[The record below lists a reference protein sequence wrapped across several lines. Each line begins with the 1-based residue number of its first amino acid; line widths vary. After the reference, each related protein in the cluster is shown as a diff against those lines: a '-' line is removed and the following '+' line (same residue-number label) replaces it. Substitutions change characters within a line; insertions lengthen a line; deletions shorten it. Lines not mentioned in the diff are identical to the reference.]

1 MSSSSSASS
10 YGRIMRLALPII
22 VGGIA
27 QNVILATDAIFMARV
42 DEVSLAAVG
51 LAGLFYTT
59 VYILGLGF
67 STGVQILI
75 ARRHGEKKYHSIG
88 DIFDNSLLFL
98 LGMSLILW
106 LGMEFL
112 GPPILKSLVK
122 SPAVYSAAVQYL
134 DNRAWGITF
143 ALANLAYRAFFIG
156 VSSTAVII
164 WSTVAMAM
172 SNIVLNYGLIFGNW
186 GMPALG
192 IGGSAIASSLSEII
206 GLLWFA
212 LHAFLGRYHH
222 TFNLF
227 RSWKWQPDVM
237 RNISSIASPVMFQNF
252 VSHAGWFLFFII
264 IEQSG
269 ERALAIS
276 VIIRII
282 YMFQMVPFW
291 GLSSASNTMVS
302 FTIGENRFADVLPL
316 LRKITWLSLVL
327 VSPFLLFNIFIP
339 ELVLGLAVENKD
351 ANGLISDSIP
361 TLYVITLA
369 LSFFGPAMTW
379 YSGVTGSGN
388 TRTSLLIETI
398 TIASYLLV
406 AWFLGIYLK
415 ADVFVIWLTEPYY
428 FLALGVIS
436 WLYMR
441 GGKWKEKRV

>member
-1 MSSSSSASS
+1 
-10 YGRIMRLALPII
+10 MRLAMPII

-27 QNVILATDAIFMARV
+27 SNVILATDAFFMARV

-59 VYILGLGF
+59 IYILGLGF

-75 ARRHGEKKYHSIG
+75 ARRHGEKKYHAIG
-88 DIFDNSLLFL
+88 AIFDNSLIFL
-98 LGMSLILW
+98 LGMALILW

-112 GPPILKSLVK
+112 GPPLLKSLVK
-122 SPAVYSAAVQYL
+122 SPEVYRSAVIYL

-156 VSSTAVII
+156 VSSTGVII
-164 WSTVAMAM
+164 WSTFAMAI
-172 SNIVLNYGLIFGNW
+172 SNVILNYGLIFGNF
-186 GMPALG
+186 GLPEMG
-192 IGGSAIASSLSEII
+192 IAGAAVASSLAEII
-206 GLLWFA
+206 GLIWFA
-212 LHAFLGRYHH
+212 LHAYLGKYHQ
-222 TFNLF
+222 TFDLF
-227 RSWKWQPDVM
+227 HSWKWQPDVM
-237 RNISSIASPVMFQNF
+237 KTISSIASPVMFQNF

-269 ERALAIS
+269 ERALAVS

-291 GLSSASNTMVS
+291 GLSSASNTLVS
-302 FTIGENRFADVLPL
+302 FTIGEGRYQDVLPL
-316 LRKITWLSLVL
+316 LKRITWLSLAL
-327 VSPFLLFNIFIP
+327 VSPFLLLNLFVP
-339 ELVLGLAVENKD
+339 ELILGLAVENKN
-351 ANGLISDSIP
+351 ATGLISDSIP

-398 TIASYLLV
+398 TIASYLLL
-406 AWFLGIYLK
+406 AWFLGIFIK
-415 ADVFVIWLTEPYY
+415 ADVHVIWFTEPYY
-428 FLALGVIS
+428 FLVLWFVS
-436 WLYMR
+436 WIYMR
-441 GGKWKEKRV
+441 QGTWKNKKV

>member
-1 MSSSSSASS
+1 MSLPKTSS
-10 YGRIMRLALPII
+10 YGHIMRLAMPII

-27 QNVILATDAIFMARV
+27 SNVILATDAFFMARV

-59 VYILGLGF
+59 IYILGLGF

-75 ARRHGEKKYHSIG
+75 ARRHGEKKYHAIG
-88 DIFDNSLLFL
+88 AIFDNSLIFL
-98 LGMSLILW
+98 LGMALILW

-112 GPPILKSLVK
+112 GPPLLKSLVK
-122 SPAVYSAAVQYL
+122 SPEVYRSAVVYL

-156 VSSTAVII
+156 VSSTGVII
-164 WSTVAMAM
+164 WSTFAMAI
-172 SNIVLNYGLIFGNW
+172 SNVILNYGLIFGNF
-186 GMPALG
+186 GLPEMG
-192 IGGSAIASSLSEII
+192 IAGAAVASSLAEII
-206 GLLWFA
+206 GLIWFA
-212 LHAFLGRYHH
+212 LHAYLGKYHQ
-222 TFNLF
+222 TFDLF
-227 RSWKWQPDVM
+227 HSWKWQPDVM
-237 RNISSIASPVMFQNF
+237 KTISSIASPVMFQNF

-269 ERALAIS
+269 ERALAVS

-291 GLSSASNTMVS
+291 GLSSASNTLVS
-302 FTIGENRFADVLPL
+302 FTIGEGRYQDVLPL
-316 LRKITWLSLVL
+316 LKRITWLSLAL
-327 VSPFLLFNIFIP
+327 VSPFLLLNLFVP
-339 ELVLGLAVENKD
+339 ELILGLAVENKN
-351 ANGLISDSIP
+351 ATGLISDSIP

-398 TIASYLLV
+398 TIASYLLL
-406 AWFLGIYLK
+406 AWFLGIFIK
-415 ADVFVIWLTEPYY
+415 ADVHVIWFTEPYY
-428 FLALGVIS
+428 FLVLWFVS
-436 WLYMR
+436 WIYMR
-441 GGKWKEKRV
+441 QGTWKNKKV

>member
-1 MSSSSSASS
+1 
-10 YGRIMRLALPII
+10 MRLAMPII

-27 QNVILATDAIFMARV
+27 SNVILATDAFFMARV

-59 VYILGLGF
+59 IYILGLGF

-88 DIFDNSLLFL
+88 AIFDNSLIFL
-98 LGMSLILW
+98 LGMALILW

-112 GPPILKSLVK
+112 GPPLLKSLVK
-122 SPAVYSAAVQYL
+122 SPEVCRSAVIYL

-156 VSSTAVII
+156 VSSTGVII
-164 WSTVAMAM
+164 WSTFAMAI
-172 SNIVLNYGLIFGNW
+172 SNVILNYGLIFGNF
-186 GMPALG
+186 GLPEMG
-192 IGGSAIASSLSEII
+192 IAGAAVASSLAEII
-206 GLLWFA
+206 GLIWFA
-212 LHAFLGRYHH
+212 LHAYLGKYHQ
-222 TFNLF
+222 TFDLF
-227 RSWKWQPDVM
+227 HSWKWQPDVM
-237 RNISSIASPVMFQNF
+237 KTISSIASPVMFQNF

-269 ERALAIS
+269 ERALAVS

-291 GLSSASNTMVS
+291 GLSSASNTLVS
-302 FTIGENRFADVLPL
+302 FTIGEGRYQDVLPL
-316 LRKITWLSLVL
+316 LKRITWLSLAL
-327 VSPFLLFNIFIP
+327 VSPFLLLNLFVP
-339 ELVLGLAVENKD
+339 ELILGLAVENKN
-351 ANGLISDSIP
+351 ATGLISDSIP

-398 TIASYLLV
+398 TIASYLLL
-406 AWFLGIYLK
+406 AWFLGIFIK
-415 ADVFVIWLTEPYY
+415 ADVHVIWFTEPYY
-428 FLALGVIS
+428 FLVLWFVS
-436 WLYMR
+436 WIYMR
-441 GGKWKEKRV
+441 QGTWKNKKV

>member
-1 MSSSSSASS
+1 
-10 YGRIMRLALPII
+10 
-22 VGGIA
+22 
-27 QNVILATDAIFMARV
+27 VILATDAFFMARV

-59 VYILGLGF
+59 IYILGLGF

-88 DIFDNSLLFL
+88 AIFDNSLIFL
-98 LGMSLILW
+98 LGMALILW

-112 GPPILKSLVK
+112 GPPLLKSLVK
-122 SPAVYSAAVQYL
+122 SPEVYRSAVIYL

-156 VSSTAVII
+156 VSSTGVII
-164 WSTVAMAM
+164 WSTFAMAI
-172 SNIVLNYGLIFGNW
+172 SNVILNYGLIFGNF
-186 GMPALG
+186 GLPEMG
-192 IGGSAIASSLSEII
+192 IAGAAVASSLAEII
-206 GLLWFA
+206 GLIWFA
-212 LHAFLGRYHH
+212 LHAYLGKYHQ
-222 TFNLF
+222 TFDLF
-227 RSWKWQPDVM
+227 HSWKWQPDVM
-237 RNISSIASPVMFQNF
+237 KTISSIASPVMFQNF

-269 ERALAIS
+269 ERALAVS

-291 GLSSASNTMVS
+291 GLSSASNTLVS
-302 FTIGENRFADVLPL
+302 FTIGEGRYQDVLPL
-316 LRKITWLSLVL
+316 LKRITWLSLAL
-327 VSPFLLFNIFIP
+327 VSPFLLLNLFVP
-339 ELVLGLAVENKD
+339 ELILGLAVENKN
-351 ANGLISDSIP
+351 ATGLISDSIP

-398 TIASYLLV
+398 TIASYLLL
-406 AWFLGIYLK
+406 AWFLGIFLK
-415 ADVFVIWLTEPYY
+415 ADVHVIWFTEPYY
-428 FLALGVIS
+428 FLVLWFVS
-436 WLYMR
+436 WIYMR
-441 GGKWKEKRV
+441 QGTWKNKKV

>member
-1 MSSSSSASS
+1 MSLPKTSS
-10 YGRIMRLALPII
+10 YGHIMRLAMPII

-27 QNVILATDAIFMARV
+27 SNVILATDAFFMARV

-59 VYILGLGF
+59 IYILGLGF

-75 ARRHGEKKYHSIG
+75 ARRHGEKKYHAIG
-88 DIFDNSLLFL
+88 AIFDNSLIFL
-98 LGMSLILW
+98 LGMALILW

-112 GPPILKSLVK
+112 GPPLLKSLVK
-122 SPAVYSAAVQYL
+122 SPEVYRSAVVYL

-156 VSSTAVII
+156 VSSTGVII
-164 WSTVAMAM
+164 WSTFAMAI
-172 SNIVLNYGLIFGNW
+172 SNVILNYGLIFGNF
-186 GMPALG
+186 GLPEMG
-192 IGGSAIASSLSEII
+192 IAGAAVASSLAEII
-206 GLLWFA
+206 GLIWFA
-212 LHAFLGRYHH
+212 LHAYLGKYHQ
-222 TFNLF
+222 TFDLF
-227 RSWKWQPDVM
+227 HSWKWQPDVM
-237 RNISSIASPVMFQNF
+237 KTISSIASPVMFQNF

-269 ERALAIS
+269 ERALAVS

-291 GLSSASNTMVS
+291 GLSSASNTLVS
-302 FTIGENRFADVLPL
+302 FTIGEGRYQDVLPL
-316 LRKITWLSLVL
+316 LKRITWLSLAL
-327 VSPFLLFNIFIP
+327 VSPFLLLNLFVP
-339 ELVLGLAVENKD
+339 ELILGLAVENKN
-351 ANGLISDSIP
+351 ATGLINDSIP

-398 TIASYLLV
+398 TIASYLLL
-406 AWFLGIYLK
+406 AWFLGIFIK
-415 ADVFVIWLTEPYY
+415 ADVHVIWFTEPYY
-428 FLALGVIS
+428 FLVLWFVS
-436 WLYMR
+436 WIYMR
-441 GGKWKEKRV
+441 QGTWKNKKV

>member
-1 MSSSSSASS
+1 
-10 YGRIMRLALPII
+10 MRLAMPII

-27 QNVILATDAIFMARV
+27 SNVILATDAFFMARV

-59 VYILGLGF
+59 IYILGLGF

-88 DIFDNSLLFL
+88 AIFDNSLIFL
-98 LGMSLILW
+98 LGMALVLW
-106 LGMEFL
+106 LGMEFI
-112 GPPILKSLVK
+112 GPPLLKSLVK
-122 SPAVYSAAVQYL
+122 SPEVYRSAVIYL

-156 VSSTAVII
+156 VSSTGVII
-164 WSTVAMAM
+164 WSTFAMAI
-172 SNIVLNYGLIFGNW
+172 SNVILNYGLIFGNF
-186 GMPALG
+186 GLPEMG
-192 IGGSAIASSLSEII
+192 IAGAAVASSLAEII
-206 GLLWFA
+206 GLIWFA
-212 LHAFLGRYHH
+212 LHAFLGKYHQ
-222 TFNLF
+222 TFDLF

-237 RNISSIASPVMFQNF
+237 RTISSIASPVMFQNF

-269 ERALAIS
+269 ERALAVS

-291 GLSSASNTMVS
+291 GLSSASNTLVS
-302 FTIGENRFADVLPL
+302 FTIGEGRFQDVLPL
-316 LRKITWLSLVL
+316 LKRITWLSLAL
-327 VSPFLLFNIFIP
+327 VSPFLLLNLFIP
-339 ELVLGLAVENKD
+339 ELVLGLAVENKN
-351 ANGLISDSIP
+351 ATGLISDSIP

-398 TIASYLLV
+398 TIAFYLLL
-406 AWFLGIYLK
+406 AWFLGVYIK
-415 ADVFVIWLTEPYY
+415 AEVHVIWFTEPFY
-428 FLALGVIS
+428 FLVLWLVS
-436 WLYMR
+436 WIYMR
-441 GGKWKEKRV
+441 QGTWKNKKV

>member
-1 MSSSSSASS
+1 
-10 YGRIMRLALPII
+10 MRLAMPII

-27 QNVILATDAIFMARV
+27 SNVILATDAFFMARV

-59 VYILGLGF
+59 IYILGLGF

-75 ARRHGEKKYHSIG
+75 ARRHGEKKYHAIG
-88 DIFDNSLLFL
+88 AIFDNSLIFL
-98 LGMSLILW
+98 LGMALILW

-112 GPPILKSLVK
+112 GPPLLKSLVK
-122 SPAVYSAAVQYL
+122 SPEVYRSAVVYL

-156 VSSTAVII
+156 VSSTGVII
-164 WSTVAMAM
+164 WSTFAMAI
-172 SNIVLNYGLIFGNW
+172 SNVILNYGLIFGNF
-186 GMPALG
+186 GLPEMG
-192 IGGSAIASSLSEII
+192 IAGAAVASSLAEII
-206 GLLWFA
+206 GLIWFA
-212 LHAFLGRYHH
+212 LHAYLGKYHQ
-222 TFNLF
+222 TFDLF
-227 RSWKWQPDVM
+227 HSWKWQPDVM
-237 RNISSIASPVMFQNF
+237 KTISSIASPVMFQNF

-269 ERALAIS
+269 ERALAVS

-291 GLSSASNTMVS
+291 GLSSASNTLVS
-302 FTIGENRFADVLPL
+302 FTIGEGRYQDVLPL
-316 LRKITWLSLVL
+316 LKRITWLSLAL
-327 VSPFLLFNIFIP
+327 VSPFLLLNLFVP
-339 ELVLGLAVENKD
+339 ELILGLAVENKN
-351 ANGLISDSIP
+351 ATGLISDSIP

-398 TIASYLLV
+398 TIASYLLL
-406 AWFLGIYLK
+406 AWFLGIFIK
-415 ADVFVIWLTEPYY
+415 ADVHVIWFTEPYY
-428 FLALGVIS
+428 FLVLWFVS
-436 WLYMR
+436 WIYMR
-441 GGKWKEKRV
+441 QGTWKNKKV

>member
-1 MSSSSSASS
+1 MSLPKTSS
-10 YGRIMRLALPII
+10 YGHIMRLAMPII

-27 QNVILATDAIFMARV
+27 SNVILATDAFFMARV

-59 VYILGLGF
+59 IYILGLGF

-75 ARRHGEKKYHSIG
+75 ARRHGEKKYHAIG
-88 DIFDNSLLFL
+88 AIFDNSLIFL
-98 LGMSLILW
+98 LGMALILW

-112 GPPILKSLVK
+112 GPPLLKSLVK
-122 SPAVYSAAVQYL
+122 SPEVYRSAVVYL

-156 VSSTAVII
+156 VSSTGVII
-164 WSTVAMAM
+164 WSTFAMAI
-172 SNIVLNYGLIFGNW
+172 SNVILNYGLIFGNF
-186 GMPALG
+186 GLPEMG
-192 IGGSAIASSLSEII
+192 IAGAAVASSLAEII
-206 GLLWFA
+206 GLVWFA
-212 LHAFLGRYHH
+212 THAYLGKYHQ
-222 TFNLF
+222 TFDLF

-237 RNISSIASPVMFQNF
+237 KTISSIASPVMFQNF

-269 ERALAIS
+269 ERALAVS

-291 GLSSASNTMVS
+291 GLSSASNTLVS
-302 FTIGENRFADVLPL
+302 FTIGEGRYQDVLPL
-316 LRKITWLSLVL
+316 LKRITWLSLAL
-327 VSPFLLFNIFIP
+327 VSPFLLLNLFVP
-339 ELVLGLAVENKD
+339 ELILGLAVENKN
-351 ANGLISDSIP
+351 ATGLISDSIP

-398 TIASYLLV
+398 TIASYLLL
-406 AWFLGIYLK
+406 AWFLGIFIK
-415 ADVFVIWLTEPYY
+415 ADVHVIWFTEPYY
-428 FLALGVIS
+428 FLVLWFVS
-436 WLYMR
+436 WIYMR
-441 GGKWKEKRV
+441 QGTWKNKKV